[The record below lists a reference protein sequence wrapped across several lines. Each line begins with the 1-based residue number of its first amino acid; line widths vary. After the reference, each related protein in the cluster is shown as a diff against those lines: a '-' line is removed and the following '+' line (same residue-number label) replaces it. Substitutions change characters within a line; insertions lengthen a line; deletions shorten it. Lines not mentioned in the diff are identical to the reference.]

1 MSLIPR
7 EETEYE
13 KEDSGP
19 VGGKRGG
26 DSFGPEK
33 DPKGHPTQ
41 EDSGPVGGNKSGDS
55 GFVDTRGLKYEE
67 EESAGSRDIGHPA
80 RVDKITP

>member
-1 MSLIPR
+1 MSLIP
-7 EETEYE
+7 EEKTEYE

-33 DPKGHPTQ
+33 DPTGFPTQ
-41 EDSGPVGGNKSGDS
+41 EDSGPVGGNKGGDDGMMDIRKLTYPQEASTPSRESKSG
-55 GFVDTRGLKYEE
+55 
-67 EESAGSRDIGHPA
+67 
-80 RVDKITP
+80 RVDEITP